1 MARTQDQQ
9 RWRSNTCRKRI
20 EVYLP
25 PDVVDRLDALATERG
40 QKRPAVIAALIDSA
54 APAAEAAPEPAADTA
69 AETNAPPPSEI
80 QAIEASTHSDPKG
93 YKTRRP
99 RSADEKRYDWI
110 VVTNDGQRI
119 ALGPDPARFWRWCG
133 RYLDG
138 SIFSREA
145 KGNTLDEIAQRLI
158 DSPELYR

>member
-25 PDVVDRLDALATERG
+25 PDVVNRLDALATERG

-54 APAAEAAPEPAADTA
+54 APAAEAAPEPAADTV

-110 VVTNDGQRI
+110 VAPTMAS
-119 ALGPDPARFWRWCG
+119 ALGSGLTRPDSG
-133 RYLDG
+133 DGVVGTLTVRYSHEKPRVILG
-138 SIFSREA
+138 MKLRR
-145 KGNTLDEIAQRLI
+145 G
-158 DSPELYR
+158 